1 MNPSTD
7 RVVTGKPRVQIWILP
22 LVTVC
27 VFAGSLLLGR
37 YPQAGFTEPG
47 RLLRDSLALRVVWR
61 LRLPRVLAA
70 VCLGSSLATAG
81 CAFQM
86 LFRNPLV
93 EPGFLGVT
101 QGAAFGA
108 ALAILTLPRVP
119 GALQICAVVFAL
131 AGLALSYF
139 SARKLKFGGWVI
151 RMVISGLCVSALF
164 AAGLGVLKYAADPLS
179 ELQEMTFWM
188 LGGLGGITWGR
199 LVGMA
204 ILSVPALLLLLLFR
218 WRLNVLS
225 LDDITAFSMGT
236 NPARERLLL
245 LLAASVATAGVTA
258 AAGVVGWVGL
268 LVPHV
273 ARRLFGVQGEH
284 SVPASLFIGAILM
297 MACDDAARSIF
308 PYEIPLG
315 ILTSLLGAFLFLLLL
330 TSGNVRFNR

>member
-1 MNPSTD
+1 MW
-7 RVVTGKPRVQIWILP
+7 VLP
-22 LVTVC
+22 VIGVL

-37 YPQAGFTEPG
+37 YPRAGFIGPVG
-47 RLLRDSLALRVVWR
+47 LLQDPMAMRVVWL

-70 VCLGSSLATAG
+70 VCLGASLATAG

-108 ALAILTLPRVP
+108 ALAILTFSRIP
-119 GALQICAVVFAL
+119 GAVQACAVLFAV
-131 AGLALSYF
+131 AGVALSYY
-139 SARKLKFGGWVI
+139 SARKLRFGGWGI
-151 RMVISGLCVSALF
+151 RMVISGVCVSALF

-199 LVGMA
+199 LAGMA
-204 ILSVPALLLLLLFR
+204 FLAVPGLLLLLLFR
-218 WRLNVLS
+218 WRFNVLS
-225 LDDITAFSMGT
+225 LDDLTAFSMGT

-245 LLAASVATAGVTA
+245 LGAASVAVAGVTA
-258 AAGVVGWVGL
+258 AAGVIGWVGL

-273 ARRLFGVQGEH
+273 ARRLYGPQGEQ
-284 SVPASLFIGAILM
+284 SVPASLLLGSILTM
-297 MACDDAARSIF
+297 VCDGAARSLF

-315 ILTSLLGAFLFLLLL
+315 ILTSLLGALLFLLLL
-330 TSGNVRFNR
+330 TSGGVRIGG